1 MDIKFEMQIFEM
13 LLVIL
18 LIAVAI
24 VILNTITL
32 TDIGRVFDPNFY
44 IAQPVT
50 IRSYTGIRSELTD
63 NLLLPAAKAYVDAPA
78 EYRWLNTET
87 PLDDMNE
94 GKLDLAVVRRVG
106 NVVSRPNVGFV
117 GNLMNSTLMIMSPNQ
132 YNIHDLADL
141 AKVNNVQIKVNNL
154 ASMQVMRDILKMY
167 PDITNVTVTENAT
180 IAPAVYAFLVVH
192 PSPEIAALVKGEP
205 MHVVTMNKLNKG
217 DYYVA
222 GETEEK
228 FYNENRFYEKAT
240 FDMHRNAVK
249 YYPGLSMRGKLLYYP
264 TIKYKYALF
273 AHMKFSPDAVK
284 RILLNLMSKR
294 IMSETEVAHDPDRLV
309 NTHPG
314 AREVYLSKRIYTDE
328 PRPPI
333 WQGF

>member
-1 MDIKFEMQIFEM
+1 MQIFEM

-32 TDIGRVFDPNFY
+32 TDIGRVFDPKFY

-50 IRSYTGIRSELTD
+50 IRSYTTVRSDVTD
-63 NLLLPAAKAYVDAPA
+63 SIILPAAKAYVDAPA
-78 EYRWLNTET
+78 EYRWVDTET

-94 GKLDLAVVRRVG
+94 GNLDLAIVRRVG
-106 NVVSRPNVGFV
+106 NVASRPNVGFV
-117 GNLMNSTLMIMSPNQ
+117 GNLMNSTMMIMSPNQ
-132 YNIHDLADL
+132 YNIYDLADL
-141 AKVNNVQIKVNNL
+141 AKVNNVQIKVNNV
-154 ASMQVMRDILKMY
+154 ASMQVMKDILKMY

-192 PSPEIAALVKGEP
+192 PSPEISILVKAEP

-217 DYYVA
+217 DYFVA
-222 GETEEK
+222 GETEQK
-228 FYNENRFYEKAT
+228 FYKENLFYEKAS

-264 TIKYKYALF
+264 TIQYKYALF
-273 AHMKFSPDAVK
+273 ANMKFSSDAVK

-294 IMSETEVAHDPDRLV
+294 IMSETEVAYDPDRLV